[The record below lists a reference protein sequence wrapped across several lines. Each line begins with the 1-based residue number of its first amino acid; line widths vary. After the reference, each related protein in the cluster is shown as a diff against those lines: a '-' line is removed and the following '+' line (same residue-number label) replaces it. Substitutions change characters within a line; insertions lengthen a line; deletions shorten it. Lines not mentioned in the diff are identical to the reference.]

1 MMAKAIVWV
10 RVSTNQQDIE
20 DQRRECYQMA
30 NADGWTND
38 NIIELGAKGASA
50 RMHNKAMSAEYINQL
65 NKLLDYIKN
74 DPDVKAL
81 YIWELSR
88 LARVYMYLINVVEY
102 CKINGVQFVC
112 KNPNIRLLDANG
124 NVDNNADITIT
135 VVGKLAAQEMDIKIA
150 RMKRGKNANT
160 EKGLATGNKRMY
172 GYDIVN
178 KQYVIN
184 EAEADIIRTVYRTY
198 LDCKGGYNDTVN
210 ELNRI
215 GINLNRYQVIY
226 ILQKEAYTGSMKL
239 KSGLIKPY
247 PQIITKELFEKVKQK
262 REGRDIIKDKSRKYY
277 LCTFMLKCPICGAM
291 LKTMN
296 GKSYRC
302 GKCQKLYA
310 PMYAAD
316 TILWDVATKTRADIL
331 AGDAKKIKADIEATN
346 EELMLEIKGLEL
358 SKEKTNRKLKARQRL
373 FLDGEITE
381 TEYDEGKLKIEA
393 ERATINTQI
402 EAINDRIHANNKRM
416 TTITENDA
424 DTLQLY
430 ERLHISEEMDLT
442 TTNWREMYDIIRTYI
457 KVGNC
462 SYVRLKKL
470 NSDWLMVEG
479 DNERY
484 RALRIDV
491 EAINN
496 RIYTYFYLS
505 PKGNQKDLRKP
516 KYLYLSDDGLVKPMR
531 FYVEIPKRMP
541 IT

>member
-1 MMAKAIVWV
+1 MEKAIIWV

-30 NADGWTND
+30 YADGWTD
-38 NIIELGAKGASA
+38 ENIIELGAKGASA

-65 NKLLDYIKN
+65 NKLLNYIKN

-124 NVDNNADITIT
+124 DVDNNADITIT

-172 GYDIVN
+172 GYNIIN

-198 LDCKGGYNDTVN
+198 LDSKGGYNDTVN

-215 GINLNRYQVIY
+215 GVNLNRNQIVY
-226 ILQKEAYTGSMKL
+226 ILQKEAYTGSMKM

-247 PQIITKELFEKVKQK
+247 PQIITKELFEKVRQK

-296 GKSYRC
+296 GKSYQC
-302 GKCQKLYA
+302 CKCKKLYA

-316 TILWDVATKTRADIL
+316 TILWDVATKTRANIL

-346 EELMLEIKGLEL
+346 EELGLEIKGLEL

-381 TEYDEGKLKIEA
+381 AEYDEGKIKIEV
-393 ERATINTQI
+393 ERAAINAQI
-402 EAINDRIHANNKRM
+402 ETINDRINANNKRM
-416 TTITENDA
+416 ATITENDA
-424 DTLQLY
+424 DILQLY

-442 TTNWREMYDIIRTYI
+442 TTNWREMYNIIRTYI

-491 EAINN
+491 ETIND
-496 RIYTYFYLS
+496 RIYTYYYLS

-516 KYLYLSDDGLVKPMR
+516 KYLYLSDNDGLVKPMH